1 MEEEMLKISMANR
14 FQLRIM
20 PESHGLFWQQK
31 VGKSIILAGQKFC
44 RHHSHPRR
52 RKRY

>member
-31 VGKSIILAGQKFC
+31 VGEIHYLSLIHI
-44 RHHSHPRR
+44 
-52 RKRY
+52 